1 LLVRREGLLMPS
13 DTKVLEHLYERFN
26 ARDMEAVLATMH
38 RDVMWANGMEGGHV
52 HGRDGVRNYWTRQW
66 GMIDPHVEPAGFS
79 AGADGA
85 VIAEVHQIVRD
96 LKGNVLSDKMVGH
109 IFHIEHGLIRRFD
122 IR

>member
-1 LLVRREGLLMPS
+1 MPN
-13 DTKVLEHLYERFN
+13 DTELLEHLYDRFN

-52 HGRDGVRNYWTRQW
+52 YGPDGVRDYWTRQW
-66 GMIDPHVEPAGFS
+66 AMIDPHVEPAGFS

-85 VIAEVHQIVRD
+85 TNVEVHQTVRD
-96 LKGNVLSDKMVGH
+96 LKGSVMSDKMVGH
-109 IFHIEHGLIRRFD
+109 IFRIEDGLIRRFD

>member
-1 LLVRREGLLMPS
+1 MPS

-38 RDVMWANGMEGGHV
+38 RDVIWANGMEGGHV
-52 HGRDGVRNYWTRQW
+52 YGRDGVRNYWRRQW
-66 GMIDPHVEPAGFS
+66 AMIDPHVVPAGFS

-85 VIAEVHQIVRD
+85 VIAEVQQIVRD

-109 IFHIEHGLIRRFD
+109 IFHIEDGLIRRFD